1 MNSKP
6 VYIIVALD
14 KNNGIGKD
22 GDIPW
27 KLKGDMKFFKEITSK
42 TEDESK
48 QNMLI
53 MGRKTWE
60 SIPERFRPLPERVN
74 VVLTRNSDADFE
86 GAHKADS
93 LERALELANDQV
105 EKIFIIGG
113 GNIYQQAL
121 SQLDLDGLFITRI
134 DAEYDCDTYFPE
146 FTEKYEKETSMGEM
160 EENGVEYEFYL
171 YEK

>member
-86 GAHKADS
+86 GAQKADS